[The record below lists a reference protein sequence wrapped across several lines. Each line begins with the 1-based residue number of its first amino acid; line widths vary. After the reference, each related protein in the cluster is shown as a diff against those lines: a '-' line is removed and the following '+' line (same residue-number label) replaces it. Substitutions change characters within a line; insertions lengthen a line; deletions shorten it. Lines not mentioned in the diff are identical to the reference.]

1 MNTKN
6 TKVKNNF
13 LKKSKK
19 KIILIIFIMI
29 IIYAICILYTLLKNP
44 VDTVL
49 IENGKLYLE
58 EATTG
63 YIIRNE
69 TVVEGENYKNGI
81 VPIKTE
87 GERVSK
93 GDSIFRYYSNGEDN
107 LVEKIKDLDKKIQ
120 EAMNKDNTLF
130 SSDIKLLDSQ
140 IESKL
145 NDIYEL
151 NDLQKIAEYKNDI
164 NTYITKK
171 AKIAGELSPAGSY
184 IKKLIDERS
193 GYEKSLN
200 SNSEY
205 VTASISGIV
214 SYRVDGLENVLKTD
228 DFSKINKDFLEN
240 LNVKTSQVIASS
252 SEKGKIIDNFEC
264 YIATV
269 VNSEEAK
276 KAKVGDRVKI
286 RLPNSKEIDAKI
298 EYIGSENDDIV
309 IVLKIQEYVEE
320 LISYRKIAF
329 DIIWWS
335 ASGLKVPNSAIIYE
349 NNLSCVVRNR
359 AGYLEKIYVK
369 VLKKNDKYSIVSNY
383 SSNELEELGYD
394 YNFISNKK
402 SISLYDEI
410 VLQVTEEKLKSIK

>member
-1 MNTKN
+1 MNKKN

-13 LKKSKK
+13 LSKNKK
-19 KIILIIFIMI
+19 KVVLVILMI
-29 IIYAICILYTLLKNP
+29 IILYSLYILSVLLRNP

-49 IENGKLYLE
+49 VENGKLYLE

-93 GDSIFRYYSNGEDN
+93 GDSIFRYYSNSEDN
-107 LVEKIKDLDKKIQ
+107 LIEKIQDLDKKIQ
-120 EAMNKDNTLF
+120 EAMSKENNLF

-151 NDLQKIAEYKNDI
+151 NDLQKITEYKKDI

-171 AKIAGELSPAGSY
+171 AKITGELSPAGSY

-200 SNSEY
+200 SNSEF
-205 VTASISGIV
+205 VDAPISGLV

-228 DFSKINKDFLEN
+228 DFSKINKQFLEK

-252 SEKGKIIDNFEC
+252 SEKGKVIDNFEC
-264 YIATV
+264 YLATIID
-269 VNSEEAK
+269 SE
-276 KAKVGDRVKI
+276 KAKEAEVGDRIKI
-286 RLPNSKEIDAKI
+286 RLPNSKEVNAKI
-298 EYIGSENDDIV
+298 EYIQSDNNDIV
-309 IVLKIQEYVEE
+309 LVLKIQECVEE
-320 LISYRKIAF
+320 FISYRKIAF
-329 DIIWWS
+329 DIIWRKCKW
-335 ASGLKVPNSAIIYE
+335 I
-349 NNLSCVVRNR
+349 
-359 AGYLEKIYVK
+359 
-369 VLKKNDKYSIVSNY
+369 
-383 SSNELEELGYD
+383 
-394 YNFISNKK
+394 K
-402 SISLYDEI
+402 STKFVYCI
-410 VLQVTEEKLKSIK
+410 